1 MRMETRKSIRLKGY
15 DYGQNGAYFI
25 TICTDNRKKIFW
37 SGVPYDRCGDRG
49 IKIHYHQKDQ

>member
-1 MRMETRKSIRLKGY
+1 METRKSIRLKGY